1 MKNQIQRKD
10 IIMKKHDE
18 EAIFEEPFRN
28 WKRKRYEGKKP
39 DKASARKQYKERK
52 PSDDSDFLIE
62 FLAEIETDRD
72 LKKPIEQLLCDVQD
86 SLQTWEEDRKK
97 SDLSDSTKKA
107 VSLILYSL
115 TRMTSMNAR
124 VALSNKR
131 LTIWIIV
138 MTSIMTISSIIQLF
152 INRI

>member
-1 MKNQIQRKD
+1 MRKHREKD
-10 IIMKKHDE
+10 IY
-18 EAIFEEPFRN
+18 EEPFIP
-28 WKRKRYEGKKP
+28 WIRKRYKGSKP
-39 DKASARKQYKERK
+39 DNDPE
-52 PSDDSDFLIE
+52 L
-62 FLAEIETDRD
+62 LAEIETDRD
-72 LKKPIEQLLCDVQD
+72 LDKPIEQLLCDVQD